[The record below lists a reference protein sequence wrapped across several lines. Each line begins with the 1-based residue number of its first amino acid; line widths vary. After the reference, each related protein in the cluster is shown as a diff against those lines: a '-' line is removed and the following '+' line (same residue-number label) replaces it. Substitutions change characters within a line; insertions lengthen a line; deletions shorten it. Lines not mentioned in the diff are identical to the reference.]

1 MNFKVSG
8 RSDIVTDPPSTTFA
22 PNATVAFLNNN
33 NNNNNGH
40 KLHQPSRKNTEIINN
55 NSRKNKKPSS
65 YNTQFSS
72 TNYFIF
78 SLAVSDLIYNFFLAL
93 VVITKNDIMNILDR
107 EYFCEISV
115 CITYI
120 CSFLSAAFT
129 TLFTFQVKT
138 DRQTEKEAFSLI
150 YPRLKISINVKRI
163 F

>member
-1 MNFKVSG
+1 MNVKVSG

-22 PNATVAFLNNN
+22 PNATVAFLN

-129 TLFTFQVKT
+129 TLFTFQVQT
-138 DRQTEKEAFSLI
+138 DRQTDGETFPFSLI
-150 YPRLKISINVKRI
+150 YLRLT
-163 F
+163 